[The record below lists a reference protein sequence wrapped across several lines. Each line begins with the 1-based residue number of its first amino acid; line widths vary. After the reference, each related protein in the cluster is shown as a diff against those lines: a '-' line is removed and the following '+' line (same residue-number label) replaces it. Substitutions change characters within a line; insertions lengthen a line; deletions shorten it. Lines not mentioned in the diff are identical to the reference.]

1 MIVGV
6 GFYLMGFYLHW
17 QRDKNEGIF
26 QRFPVELFVVSTF
39 NERVGSRTAIYAWKE
54 GVRSEGERKAIV
66 NGANLARKR
75 V

>member
-6 GFYLMGFYLHW
+6 VTGLLL
-17 QRDKNEGIF
+17 QDEGKF

-66 NGANLARKR
+66 TGANLARASGCR
-75 V
+75 